1 MMKTIYFTAIGLL
14 LLTSSCLNDLDNY
27 DAPNGGIYGTII
39 DDATNKPVPLP
50 VQGSTGVIINLTEQN
65 TNATR
70 SVDFYAKYDGT
81 FVNGSVFNAEYK
93 VKVNGPFVQPA
104 EQTVTVNGQT
114 KLDFRVVP
122 YSRINLT
129 AQVSGKVV
137 TLTYSV
143 EKTDPSFVVSEVYGI
158 WNFAPGVD
166 NGTSNQAGMKT
177 VSATS
182 GTIVFDLATEKNYT
196 SANIQKIAA
205 NGNKIYLRV
214 GAKTN
219 KVINYSEI
227 VTVQLN

>member
-50 VQGSTGVIINLTEQN
+50 VQGSTGVMINLTEQN
-65 TNATR
+65 TDATR

-81 FVNGSVFNAEYK
+81 YANASVFNADYT
-93 VKVNGPFVQPA
+93 VKVNGPFVQKA
-104 EQTVTVNGQT
+104 EQTVKVSGQT

-122 YSRINLT
+122 YSRINAT
-129 AQVSGKVV
+129 AQVSGKVI
-137 TLTYSV
+137 TITYSV
-143 EKTDPSFVVSEVYGI
+143 EKTDPSFVVSEVYGL

-166 NGTSNQAGMKT
+166 NGTSNQAGTKT
-177 VSATS
+177 VSAAS
-182 GTIVFDLATEKNYT
+182 GTIVFDLAAEKNYNK
-196 SANIQKIAA
+196 SNIQKIAA

-219 KVINYSEI
+219 NAINYSEI
-227 VTVQLN
+227 ITVQMN